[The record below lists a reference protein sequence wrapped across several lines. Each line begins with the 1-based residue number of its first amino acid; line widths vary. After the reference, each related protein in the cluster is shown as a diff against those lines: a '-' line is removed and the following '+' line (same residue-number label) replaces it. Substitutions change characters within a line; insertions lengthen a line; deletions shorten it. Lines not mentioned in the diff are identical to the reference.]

1 MFDLP
6 PPDPAAEVV
15 FATRGMSKGIA
26 QTDGPQ
32 LLVRGELGFG
42 DLYVGAYAK
51 NVSSPTS
58 DGEAAGLIGVRTKIR
73 GFELSASAALKR
85 SISPVGQVDAEAL
98 ELVGGLSRKF
108 GQVTPRISVTWS
120 PDDLGS
126 TGRTVFAES
135 GLGYAVG
142 PRTNIT
148 GAVGRR
154 ERGGGPDYTAFN
166 LGIAHAVGGRLT
178 FDARYF
184 GTDRGR
190 LGTPFR
196 NRLVGSARLRF

>member
-15 FATRGMSKGIA
+15 IATRGISKGIA

-42 DLYVGAYAK
+42 AIYIGAYAK

-58 DGEAAGLIGVRTKIR
+58 DGEAAGLIGARTKIH
-73 GFELSASAALKR
+73 GFELSGSAALKR
-85 SISPVGQVDAEAL
+85 SISPVGKVDADAL
-98 ELVGGLSRKF
+98 EIVGGVSRKI
-108 GQVTPRISVTWS
+108 GRVTPRVSVTWS

-126 TGRTVFAES
+126 TSRTIYAES
-135 GLGYAVG
+135 GVSYAVD
-142 PRTNIT
+142 PKTSVS
-148 GAVGRR
+148 AALGRR
-154 ERGGGPDYTAFN
+154 ERDGGPDYTTFN
-166 LGIAHAVGGRLT
+166 VGAAHTLAGKLT

-184 GTDRGR
+184 ATNRSSLDNPYRGR
-190 LGTPFR
+190 LF
-196 NRLVGSARLRF
+196 GSARLRF